1 MTDAPR
7 LPPEPRLQWPSA
19 STRAVHI
26 GPAPAQHAHWQI
38 AVEVPVEINVNG
50 VPFAVM
56 LATPN
61 DLVDLALGF
70 AHTEH
75 LLHDMHDTH
84 AAMTDGRIAVHAH
97 QQLDGIVLNIV
108 VAPEQVNE
116 AARAAR
122 HLEGRTGCGL
132 CGIESLAALR
142 ARPRASS
149 TACTTQEGTAITDTA
164 ILRAFAAL
172 ADQQPLNRS
181 TRSVHA
187 AAWCNSDGTLETVR
201 EDVGRHNALD
211 KLVGARRS
219 SGAADAPGFIII
231 TSRLS
236 YELVYKAHALGARCL
251 AAVSAPTSMAL
262 DTAAALRLP
271 LVCLATGPNATPALA
286 HFPTEA
292 MAAARPLQPHTPE

>member
-1 MTDAPR
+1 MTDAPAT
-7 LPPEPRLQWPSA
+7 PPDRRSAWPA
-19 STRAVHI
+19 VVARAVNI
-26 GPAPAQHAHWQI
+26 GPAPAHSGHWQI

-50 VPFAVM
+50 EPFAVM
-56 LATPN
+56 LATPA
-61 DLVDLALGF
+61 DLIDLALGF

-75 LLHDMHDTH
+75 LLHDAQDAHD
-84 AAMTDGRIAVHAH
+84 AGRISVHVQ

-108 VAPEQVNE
+108 VAPEQVNA

-142 ARPRASS
+142 ARPQTARAAHIPQNS
-149 TACTTQEGTAITDTA
+149 TLIDDSA

-172 ADQQPLNRS
+172 ADQQPLNR
-181 TRSVHA
+181 TTHSVHA
-187 AAWCNSDGTLETVR
+187 AAWCNTDGTLVTVR

-219 SGAADAPGFIII
+219 NNTAAAPGFIIM

-236 YELVYKAHALGARCL
+236 YELVYKAHAIGAQCL
-251 AAVSAPTSMAL
+251 AAISAPTSMAL

-271 LVCLATGPNATPALA
+271 LACLATGPNETPTLA
-286 HFPTEA
+286 RFPS
-292 MAAARPLQPHTPE
+292 AAASPQSHRP